1 MKWEGRRSSDNV
13 RKQGSSGRGG
23 GGFRSIGSL
32 GGGGIILLLAVSLL
46 LGQNPLDLLLGGGF
60 NTAPSTQQSTTFEPR
75 NKEEAETVEF
85 LGVVLA
91 DTEDMWNDIFSKYGQ
106 TYREPK
112 LVLYQN
118 TVNSGCGFASSRMGP
133 FYCGADETVYID
145 ATFIEELRTTFAAE
159 GDFPFAYVLAHEVGH
174 HIQKLTGDLEKVHA
188 LRGRVSEVEYNNEM
202 VKLELQ
208 ADYYAGVLAH
218 YLNNKGYL
226 DSGDVKEGMAAASG
240 VGDDR
245 IQEMQG
251 GQANPDTFQHGRSEQ
266 REKWFLR
273 GFEYGDLEH
282 GNTFDTK
289 DAKNL

>member
-1 MKWEGRRSSDNV
+1 MKWQGRRSSDNV
-13 RKQGSSGRGG
+13 RKQGSSEGG
-23 GGFRSIGSL
+23 GGFGSIGSL
-32 GGGGIILLLAVSLL
+32 GGGGLILLLVISLVS
-46 LGQNPLDLLLGGGF
+46 GINPLTLLIDNIY
-60 NTAPSTQQSTTFEPR
+60 NTTPSKQQSTTFEPR
-75 NKEEAETVEF
+75 NAEEAEVVQF

-118 TVNSGCGFASSRMGP
+118 NVNTGCGAASSRMGP

-174 HIQKLTGDLEKVHA
+174 HIQKLTGDLERVHS
-188 LRGRVSEVEYNNEM
+188 LRGRVSELEYNNEM

-226 DSGDVKEGMAAASG
+226 DIGDVKEGMAAASG

-251 GQANPDTFQHGRSEQ
+251 SRANPDTFQHGRSEQ
-266 REKWFLR
+266 RERWFLR
-273 GFEYGDLEH
+273 GFEYGDIEH

-289 DAKNL
+289 DAKDL